1 MKRIK
6 SLDGI
11 RAISILML
19 LFAHSLGT
27 VNPKGLSN
35 KEYNLLYSEGG
46 LSVINF
52 FVISGYLITKM
63 LLIEREK
70 RGNISL
76 KNFYLR
82 RLFRV
87 FPVFYLYIIV
97 MIILK
102 CFFIPTL
109 FENYTVVGFASLYL
123 WNYVHVFNVHALPSD
138 HVTFIFGHFWS
149 LAVEEQFYL
158 LWPIML
164 IVLNVK
170 TLKKVVIVMILITP
184 LLRTA
189 AYFLIPG
196 DRGKADAMILL
207 AGGNSILIGCLG
219 ALIENTN
226 FFKEKI
232 LKIIYNKSLIFFTAI
247 FLFIISPLL
256 AIYLGGSYVVPVGNS
271 LISVCILILIFW
283 LIYVPSKVADFFNI
297 KAMVHLGLLSY
308 SIYVWQQLFLN
319 GGTHFWF
326 NRFPQNIPIIFAVAY
341 ISYYLVE
348 MPVLKLKK
356 RFERI

>member
-1 MKRIK
+1 MKRVK

-11 RAISILML
+11 RAMSILML
-19 LFAHSLGT
+19 LFAHSLGA
-27 VNPKGLSN
+27 VNPTNLSKN
-35 KEYNLLYSEGG
+35 EYNLLYSEGG

-76 KNFYLR
+76 RNFYLR

-97 MIILK
+97 MIIIK

-109 FENYTVVGFASLYL
+109 FENYTIVGFAALYL
-123 WNYVHVFNVHALPSD
+123 WNYVHVFNIHASASD

-149 LAVEEQFYL
+149 LAIEEQFYL

-164 IVLNVK
+164 IKLNIG
-170 TLKKVVIVMILITP
+170 TLKKVVIGLILIIP
-184 LLRTA
+184 LLRA
-189 AYFLIPG
+189 AAFFLIPA
-196 DRGKADAMILL
+196 DRGKEDMMILM

-226 FFKEKI
+226 FFKEK
-232 LKIIYNKSLIFFTAI
+232 LLRVIYNKSLIFFTAI

-256 AIYLGGSYVVPVGNS
+256 ERYLGRYYAVPAGNS
-271 LISVCILILIFW
+271 LISVCILILLFW
-283 LIYVPSKVADFFNI
+283 LIYVPSKISDFFNT

-308 SIYVWQQLFLN
+308 SLYVWQQPFLN

-326 NRFPQNIPIIFAVAY
+326 NRFPQNIPLIFAVAY

-348 MPVLKLKK
+348 MPVLKIKK